1 MLAAVRNEAY
11 HISFGGYCGF
21 QFVDDVAKILIQA
34 AKTQQNGAH
43 VFNIGGSVAHM
54 SEVVSAIES
63 VMPEANITHEE
74 TGLPFPKGA
83 ADSELQTLLGKV
95 PYTPLD
101 EGVANTMAHFKTA
114 IADGLLPT
122 HS

>member
-1 MLAAVRNEAY
+1 
-11 HISFGGYCGF
+11 
-21 QFVDDVAKILIQA
+21 
-34 AKTQQNGAH
+34 
-43 VFNIGGSVAHM
+43 M

-83 ADSELQTLLGKV
+83 ADSELQALLGEV

-114 IADGLLPT
+114 IYDGLLPT